1 MLDHVILTVADFGR
15 SVPFYERVLASLGIS
30 DFLDFPGENGHP
42 HLKGFGTGG
51 KFFFWIKEGEPRPDA
66 IHIGFAAPSQ
76 AVVRVFFD
84 AALAAGARAKTAP
97 AAQLHYHADYFAA
110 WVLDPDGHDIEVVNK
125 TGQVD

>member
-15 SVPFYERVLASLGIS
+15 SVPFYAHVLSALGIT

-51 KFFFWIKEGEPRPDA
+51 KFFFWLKEGEPRPDA
-66 IHIGFAAPSQ
+66 IHVGFAASSQ
-76 AVVRVFFD
+76 AQVKACFE
-84 AALAAGARAKTAP
+84 AAMAAGAQAKTAP
-97 AAQLHYHADYFAA
+97 GPQLQYHVDYFAT
-110 WVLDPDGHDIEVVNK
+110 WVLDPDGHDIEIVNK